1 MGAGSVQ
8 RVKYIAKRTFFPFW
22 LAALF
27 WLAPSDAHAG
37 FFYLSNPSNNTINVF
52 NSSGVPT
59 ATFSSGLSNPGGLVF
74 SASNNLY
81 VANYGNNTIVVFN
94 TNGTH
99 SSVFA
104 SAGLNEPTGLAFD
117 KSGNLYA
124 ANYGSNAIEK
134 FNSSGQ
140 GTLFASN
147 GLSNPVGLTLDANG
161 NLYAANYGN
170 GTIEKFGSNGVS
182 SVFATG
188 LSQPW
193 GLAFDSHGNLYVS
206 NNGSFSAWIEKY
218 NSNGVGSV
226 FAGNLN
232 PFPAALAFDAGDNL
246 YVTFPYN
253 GAVAKFTTNGTAS
266 GFIGDPGLGG
276 AGLAILS
283 SPLVL
288 SCPTNPP
295 CTNILGQ
302 CFMSTN
308 TMYGGNGAGV
318 IPFYVNSNVTANPP
332 FVPYSLGRH
341 DYLNIQALGELDFGG
356 DWGSNL
362 VAGCGCSVS
371 DGEMFQPPH
380 GRQSITESFSQRL
393 ATNPYVVMPVASP
406 VNPNVITVTGFVWAK
421 ILSVAGVDGN
431 PTLTFENVTPC
442 GNQVPPP
449 DGSSVLVS
457 NACGGVYA
465 VTVDPDV
472 ISNQT
477 CPSHYTIT
485 RTYHATDPCGNT
497 GSISQ
502 IITVNDTTPP
512 IIDCPGAVTVSADA
526 GKCTA
531 SNVNLGTPSVF
542 SSCSGP
548 VSLSDNAPS
557 IFQKG
562 TTHVIWTAIDPC
574 GMMATCTQTVTVV
587 DNQLPTINCP
597 SPLAVSC
604 ASAVPLPNPESIT
617 ASDNCG
623 SVNVTFVSDA
633 ITNQSCPDRY
643 TVLRTYRAT
652 DAANNSVTCTQTIT
666 VNSITAPGITAPG
679 DVATSTDLGQCYA
692 SGVALGSPVT
702 SSPCGGALT
711 VTNNAPAVLPKG
723 STQVIWSATDSC
735 GNSASATQNVLVTD
749 NQPPLV
755 ACPANI
761 LVNAQD
767 SNGAVVAFSVTASDN
782 CDANLSVNCA
792 PVSGSEFA
800 TGTTPVNC
808 VVVDSAGNTNTCSFS
823 VTVVDPSIFTI
834 LSITPQNSD
843 ILLSWIMPLGLTGI
857 VQGSADN
864 VGDDFTNMGAPF
876 YAPGNGIVTNNYLD
890 AGGQTNF
897 PQRFYRIRL
906 TP

>member
-1 MGAGSVQ
+1 MK
-8 RVKYIAKRTFFPFW
+8 RIAKGSSFA
-22 LAALF
+22 LGVAVLF
-27 WLAPSDAHAG
+27 WQASLYAHANT
-37 FFYLSNPSNNTINVF
+37 FYLTNPSNNTVNVF
-52 NSSGVPT
+52 NSSGSGRLPY
-59 ATFSSGLSNPGGLVF
+59 ATFTFDLSNPGGI
-74 SASNNLY
+74 AIAGSNSVY
-81 VANYGNNTIVVFN
+81 VANYGNNTIMVFN
-94 TNGTH
+94 TNGT
-99 SSVFA
+99 SDSVFA
-104 SAGLNEPTGLAFD
+104 NTGLNEPTGLAFD

-124 ANYGSNAIEK
+124 ANYGSNTIEK

-147 GLSNPVGLTLDANG
+147 GLNGPVGIAFDPQG

-170 GTIEKFGSNGVS
+170 GTIEEFGSNGVG

-232 PFPAALAFDAGDNL
+232 PFPAALAFDAADNL
-246 YVTFPYN
+246 YVTFPYY
-253 GAVAKFTTNGTAS
+253 GVTEKFNTNGTGS
-266 GFIGDPGLGG
+266 IFISDSEPGG
-276 AGLAILS
+276 AGLAIQFS
-283 SPLVL
+283 QLVVG
-288 SCPTNPP
+288 CPTNPP

-512 IIDCPGAVTVSADA
+512 VIDCPGTVTVSTDA

-548 VSLSDNAPS
+548 VTLSNNAPS

-574 GMMATCTQTVTVV
+574 GIMATCTQIVTVV
-587 DNQLPTINCP
+587 DNQLPSITCP
-597 SPLAVSC
+597 APVAVSC
-604 ASAVPLPNPESIT
+604 ASAMPSPNPGSIVAT
-617 ASDNCG
+617 DNCG
-623 SVNVTFVSDA
+623 SVTVTFVSDT

-643 TVLRTYRAT
+643 TVLRVYKAT
-652 DAANNSVTCTQTIT
+652 DSANNSVTCTQTIT
-666 VNSITAPGITAPG
+666 VNSTVAPGITAPA
-679 DVATSTDLGQCYA
+679 DVAVGTDAGQCYA
-692 SGVALGSPVT
+692 SNVALGSPVT
-702 SSPCGGALT
+702 FSPCGGALT
-711 VTNNAPAVLPKG
+711 ITNNAPAVFPKG
-723 STQVIWSATDSC
+723 NTQVIWSATDSC
-735 GNSASATQNVLVTD
+735 GNSSNVTQNVLVVD

-755 ACPANI
+755 ACPSNI

-767 SNGAVVAFSVTASDN
+767 TNGAIVAFSVTAADN
-782 CDANLSVNCA
+782 CDSNLVASCS

-800 TGTTPVNC
+800 IGTTPVNC
-808 VVVDSAGNTNTCSFS
+808 VVVDSVGNTNTCSFN
-823 VTVVDPSIFTI
+823 VTVVDPSVFNI
-834 LSITPQNSD
+834 LSVSAQNSD
-843 ILLSWIMPLGLTGI
+843 VALSWVMPLGLTGV
-857 VQGSADN
+857 VQGSADSLSN
-864 VGDDFTNMGAPF
+864 DFADVSGPF
-876 YAPGNGIVTNNYLD
+876 YAPGSGSITNNYLD
-890 AGGQTNF
+890 TGAQTNF